1 MKIDKSNIR
10 SEDSKLAIQMLNK
23 LRSGQRVFGNPGE
36 FSNYSL
42 KKLSDQNTKSSNSLD
57 DAFKGLKWQ
66 NDDEE
71 LKKNIAKAK
80 AQKKREIEL
89 SEYIEKIIKN
99 DKSLDGI
106 ISFASLLFN
115 DKEFIENQ
123 EDDKFIYYIPFVL
136 IYGKSCLIIQVVSM
150 MTNTKNPMFVT
161 YAKNELDENIP
172 FNWDICSSFGSTKE
186 KLTDPKYSVEKF
198 CEEYGAEFN
207 NVDGLAMFINRKG
220 ALIYKNAEWYESNCK
235 PLHISEFLKFIRE
248 WIKDKDNTC
257 CLNDLVQLSKL
268 QVRKEKPEMS
278 YDFSNFGLE

>member
-1 MKIDKSNIR
+1 MRIDKSNIR
-10 SEDSKLAIQMLNK
+10 SEDFKLAIQMLNK

-186 KLTDPKYSVEKF
+186 KLTDPKYSIEKF
-198 CEEYGAEFN
+198 CDEYGAEFN

-220 ALIYKNAEWYESNCK
+220 ALIYKNAEWYKSNCK

>member
-1 MKIDKSNIR
+1 MRIDKSNIKN
-10 SEDSKLAIQMLNK
+10 EDSKLAIQMLNK

-42 KKLSDQNTKSSNSLD
+42 KKLSNQNSKSSNSLD
-57 DAFKGLKWQ
+57 DAFNKLKWQ

-115 DKEFIENQ
+115 NKEFIENQ

-136 IYGKSCLIIQVVSM
+136 VYGKSCLIIQVVSM

-198 CEEYGAEFN
+198 CDEYGAEFN